1 MSTYGL
7 PSYLVL
13 WSVFRMKKL
22 ENLPHIAVSQIYPDI
37 NILVDESSTNF
48 LNDTIL
54 FIHLGKKVFP

>member
-1 MSTYGL
+1 MAYL
-7 PSYLVL
+7 PTLFCD
-13 WSVFRMKKL
+13 VFRMKKL
-22 ENLPHIAVSQIYPDI
+22 ENLPHIAVSHIYPDI